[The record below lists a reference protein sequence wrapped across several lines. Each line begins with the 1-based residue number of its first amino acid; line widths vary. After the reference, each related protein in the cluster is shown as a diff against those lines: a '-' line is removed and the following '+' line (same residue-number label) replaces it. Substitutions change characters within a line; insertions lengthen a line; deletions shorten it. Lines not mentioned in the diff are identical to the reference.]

1 MTLLSPFL
9 FLFLSLFSYVR
20 AETISSRQSS
30 ISSANASSLLFP
42 NTSST
47 SISSF
52 SYIIPYGQTQEC
64 DIYGL
69 TCQTGSITVGVNL
82 TTATTTTVLQCSSY
96 LSAQATYLANENDPD
111 EGNLNVGWREIPW
124 MEEWV
129 LNFGRSP
136 ECRSYAEALGQ
147 GQYTLSGCG
156 GSKTDGQTVGL
167 DGSYP
172 SQFPPGIQRHF
183 SPDSGTCC
191 GDCSVVIPEVRLY
204 YFPENNVDC
213 HPNQTSNVNAT
224 LPAQNLEK
232 RIHSLVVG
240 GSTAVV
246 SGHTL

>member
-1 MTLLSPFL
+1 MMPLSQFL

-69 TCQTGSITVGVNL
+69 TCQTGYITVGVNL

-96 LSAQATYLANENDPD
+96 LSAQATYLANENDPN
-111 EGNLNVGWREIPW
+111 EGNLYVGWREIPW

-136 ECRSYAEALGQ
+136 ECRSYAEAPSQ

-156 GSKTDGQTVGL
+156 GSKTD
-167 DGSYP
+167 P
-172 SQFPPGIQRHF
+172 SQIPPGILRHF

-191 GDCSVVIPEVRLY
+191 GDCSVDIPEVRLY
-204 YFPENNVDC
+204 YFPEKNVDC
-213 HPNQTSNVNAT
+213 HPNQTSNVNST